1 MTLSI
6 TTCNS
11 VCVLCYLCPT
21 FDLSSL
27 LSHFSNSH
35 LSFESRSCWD
45 LNYEDEKYKGDGCY
59 KGRHCH
65 HEHCFDEVCNLPSPA
80 NLPFYTMLTSR
91 WVGSVMFAF
100 EEVVHWLQTAAG
112 DHLHLRLP
120 KLQRLE
126 LERNGDHRCAGH
138 RRQWG
143 ALLQGAVHL
152 LLRQDKT
159 RQDKLGPSP

>member
-11 VCVLCYLCPT
+11 VCALCYLCPT
-21 FDLSSL
+21 FCLSSL

-65 HEHCFDEVCNLPSPA
+65 HEHCFDEVCNLPSLA
-80 NLPFYTMLTSR
+80 NLPFLWDVDVKMG
-91 WVGSVMFAF
+91 WQCDV
-100 EEVVHWLQTAAG
+100 
-112 DHLHLRLP
+112 
-120 KLQRLE
+120 
-126 LERNGDHRCAGH
+126 CI
-138 RRQWG
+138 
-143 ALLQGAVHL
+143 
-152 LLRQDKT
+152 
-159 RQDKLGPSP
+159 